1 MWCFNYIHTQIR
13 VHDREKDL
21 RKQVDGIQEKNKNV
35 NTGTSISI
43 HVKKKINSVCV
54 CLQNGAHCEK
64 LRLFLKY

>member
-43 HVKKKINSVCV
+43 HVKKKKLILFVCAYRMELIV
-54 CLQNGAHCEK
+54 RN
-64 LRLFLKY
+64 

>member
-43 HVKKKINSVCV
+43 HVKKNLILFVCAYRMELIV
-54 CLQNGAHCEK
+54 RN
-64 LRLFLKY
+64 